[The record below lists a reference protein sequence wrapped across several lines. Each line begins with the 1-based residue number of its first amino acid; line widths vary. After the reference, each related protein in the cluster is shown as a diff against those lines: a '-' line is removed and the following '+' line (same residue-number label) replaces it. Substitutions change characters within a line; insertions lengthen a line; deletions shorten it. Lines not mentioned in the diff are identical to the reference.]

1 MIPRLTIDLFLA
13 TADSRQS
20 LAGLARHG
28 ALARCTLRGHDGG
41 LAAAATHYAGA
52 PTPQVVVVEDEGG
65 DDLAARLD
73 RLAEVCDP
81 DSRVLLIGGVNDI
94 HVYRRLRDRGVS
106 DYLPRPVSAEHVLE
120 AIRALFH
127 DAQAA
132 PRGKT
137 LAVWGARGGV
147 GASTLAQNL
156 AWAAGR
162 HLREPVIYL
171 DLDLAFGTSLLSFNL
186 EAKQTAADA
195 LANPERL
202 DEVLLERYL
211 IEYDEHLRVLAAPAD
226 PGGGHAPGLDGVER
240 LLDLARRLA
249 ALVVLDLP
257 HQWCDWTRHLL
268 TQADELALVAT
279 PDLPNLRE
287 VKTLRDILE
296 PVRGQAAAARLVL
309 NRVDAYRKTQLT
321 AKDFAANAGLA
332 PALTLPFDPLLFGD
346 AANRG
351 QMLGE
356 CAKTHR
362 TAQALAQFAAQITG
376 KAADTGKPAWSVA
389 GVLQWLKA

>member
-1 MIPRLTIDLFLA
+1 MIPRLTLDLFLT

-20 LAGLARHG
+20 LAALARHG
-28 ALARCTLRGHDGG
+28 ALARCTVRSHDGG
-41 LAAAATHYAGA
+41 LAAAAAHYAA
-52 PTPQVVVVEDEGG
+52 TPTPPVLVVEDEGG
-65 DDLAARLD
+65 DDLSARLD

-81 DSRVLLIGGVNDI
+81 ASRVLLIGGVNDI
-94 HVYRRLRDRGVS
+94 HVYRRLRERGVS

-127 DAQAA
+127 DTQAA

-156 AWAAGR
+156 AWTASR

-186 EAKQTAADA
+186 DAKQTAADA

-211 IEYDEHLRVLAAPAD
+211 IEYDEHLRVLAAPGD
-226 PGGGHAPGLDGVER
+226 PAGASSPSLEGVER
-240 LLDLARRLA
+240 LLDLARRLS

-257 HQWCDWTRHLL
+257 HHWCGWTRHLL
-268 TQADELALVAT
+268 TQADELVLVAT

-287 VKTLRDILE
+287 VKTLRETLE
-296 PVRGQAAAARLVL
+296 PLRGATAAPRLVL
-309 NRVDAYRKTQLT
+309 NRMDAYRKTQLA
-321 AKDFAANAGLA
+321 AKDFVANAGLA

-356 CAKTHR
+356 CAKSHR
-362 TAQALAQFAAQITG
+362 VPQALAQFAAQLTG
-376 KAADTGKPAWSVA
+376 KAPDAGKSAWSVA